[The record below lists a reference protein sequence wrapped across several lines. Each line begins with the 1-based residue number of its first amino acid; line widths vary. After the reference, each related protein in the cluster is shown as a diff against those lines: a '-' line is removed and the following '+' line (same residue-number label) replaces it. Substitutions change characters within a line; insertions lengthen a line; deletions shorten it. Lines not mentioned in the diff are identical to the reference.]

1 MGQKVWVILLVW
13 ACLGMTV
20 RAQLKTYPE
29 GLHTGLP
36 HNDDYTVRVRMP
48 GGEWQ
53 DVFEY
58 KVQVDLDKPQDASMV
73 QFDMGSPVESS
84 SQSLTANRLPVW
96 GSSLR
101 PVQTRWIPLRQ
112 SVLNWRRWNR
122 SSRRV

>member
-73 QFDMGSPVESS
+73 QFDMGSPVEVMVKKNNG
-84 SQSLTANRLPVW
+84 TVREVTI
-96 GSSLR
+96 R
-101 PVQTRWIPLRQ
+101 P
-112 SVLNWRRWNR
+112 LNNCLLYTSPSPRD
-122 SSRRV
+122 

>member
-73 QFDMGSPVESS
+73 QFDMGSPVEVMVKKNNGTGGYHT
-84 SQSLTANRLPVW
+84 SLE
-96 GSSLR
+96 
-101 PVQTRWIPLRQ
+101 Q
-112 SVLNWRRWNR
+112 
-122 SSRRV
+122 

>member
-1 MGQKVWVILLVW
+1 MGYI
-13 ACLGMTV
+13 ACVGMSRHDCPGTV
-20 RAQLKTYPE
+20 ETYPE

-73 QFDMGSPVESS
+73 QFDMGSPVEVMVKRIMVRCV
-84 SQSLTANRLPVW
+84 RLPYV
-96 GSSLR
+96 
-101 PVQTRWIPLRQ
+101 P
-112 SVLNWRRWNR
+112 
-122 SSRRV
+122 

>member
-1 MGQKVWVILLVW
+1 VMGQKVWVILLVW

-53 DVFEY
+53 GGV
-58 KVQVDLDKPQDASMV
+58 
-73 QFDMGSPVESS
+73 
-84 SQSLTANRLPVW
+84 
-96 GSSLR
+96 
-101 PVQTRWIPLRQ
+101 
-112 SVLNWRRWNR
+112 
-122 SSRRV
+122 

>member
-13 ACLGMTV
+13 ACFGMTA

-58 KVQVDLDKPQDASMV
+58 KVQVDLTSRKTLPWY
-73 QFDMGSPVESS
+73 
-84 SQSLTANRLPVW
+84 SLIWA
-96 GSSLR
+96 
-101 PVQTRWIPLRQ
+101 
-112 SVLNWRRWNR
+112 VLWR
-122 SSRRV
+122 